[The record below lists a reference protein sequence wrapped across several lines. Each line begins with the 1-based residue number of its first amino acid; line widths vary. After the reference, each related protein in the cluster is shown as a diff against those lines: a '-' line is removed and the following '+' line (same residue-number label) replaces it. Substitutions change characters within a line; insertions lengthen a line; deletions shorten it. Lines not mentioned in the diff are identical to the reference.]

1 MATAQVHRGSTAFWL
16 PDDWDGDVLPWITS
30 VASRHMATL
39 EPPFLLAWYG
49 DRYREFAM
57 NLDWLAHSFVANA
70 EKEAEG
76 ARKLAKIA
84 ASARGHAFAPR
95 IFAHAK
101 DEARHAR
108 MYIAMLKLIFPE
120 ALDESSRKQLLA
132 SFPVF
137 GALSDWD
144 EPPRALE
151 AILDDIIQMN
161 IGEIRTRLH
170 QMLLRPVAGAACPK
184 ANAGSLLDLLQRIH
198 EDEGRHILYTAQ
210 ILEEQAREGY
220 AAFIDAVYARR
231 VRDFGEITLRE
242 VGVGQF
248 D

>member
-1 MATAQVHRGSTAFWL
+1 MEA
-16 PDDWDGDVLPWITS
+16 
-30 VASRHMATL
+30 L
-39 EPPFLLAWYG
+39 EPPFLVAWYG
-49 DRYREFAM
+49 DRYRQFAM
-57 NLDWLAHSFVANA
+57 NPDWLAQSFIANA

-84 ASARGHAFAPR
+84 SSARGHAFAPK

-120 ALDESSRKQLLA
+120 ALDDGSRQQLLA
-132 SFPVF
+132 SYPVF
-137 GALSDWD
+137 GDMSDFD
-144 EPPRALE
+144 EPQRALE

-170 QMLLRPVAGAACPK
+170 QMLLRPVAGAACPD
-184 ANAGSLLDLLQRIH
+184 ANARPLLDLLQRIYD
-198 EDEGRHILYTAQ
+198 DEGRHIIYTAE
-210 ILEEQAREGY
+210 ILEEQSRHGY

-231 VRDFGEITLRE
+231 VRDFSVITLNE